1 MGKYKNLISE
11 ALVLDTA
18 FNLPNDQKTALKFLH
33 KKYKDV
39 KYDFELGM
47 NQLIDDVET
56 LGFSFTTSMKLA
68 KLYKTQRD
76 YIFKEYDEKYLFSS
90 NSEILAEA
98 FRKYILSGPED
109 ELTRI
114 TRIRLKKSKLSKLY
128 GEDSFYSSIWTSAW
142 GSTISFYLIYE
153 PRNDKDGNYLTYSES
168 SKIKWK
174 AVFRYDL
181 SKLSELEGTIKS
193 IPVTASIGDFEYNFP
208 MPELNNSKDVFSLP
222 VKLDVEE
229 IDKKYILELV
239 FGKKNSIFNHFE
251 NLVEEILKA
260 NN

>member
-11 ALVLDTA
+11 ALVLDSA

-39 KYDFELGM
+39 KYEFELRM
-47 NQLIDDVET
+47 NDLIDDIEN
-56 LGFSFTTSMKLA
+56 LGFTFTVSMKLA

-76 YIFKEYDEKYLFSS
+76 YLFKEYDEKYLFSS

-98 FRKYILSGPED
+98 FKKYIFNGPED
-109 ELTRI
+109 ELSRI
-114 TRIRLKKSKLSKLY
+114 TKIRIKKSKLSKLY
-128 GEDSFYSSIWTSAW
+128 GEDSFYTAFWGSSY
-142 GSTISFYLIYE
+142 GSTITFYLIYE
-153 PRNDKDGNYLTYSES
+153 PKHDKDGNYISYSES
-168 SKIKWK
+168 NKIKWK
-174 AVFRYDL
+174 ALFSYNLSDL
-181 SKLSELEGTIKS
+181 TELEGTITS
-193 IPVTASIGDFEYNFP
+193 IPVTATIRDIEHNFP
-208 MPELNNSKDVFSLP
+208 IPELNGSRDVFTLP

-229 IDKKYILELV
+229 IDRKYVLELV

-251 NLVEEILKA
+251 NLLEEILKI